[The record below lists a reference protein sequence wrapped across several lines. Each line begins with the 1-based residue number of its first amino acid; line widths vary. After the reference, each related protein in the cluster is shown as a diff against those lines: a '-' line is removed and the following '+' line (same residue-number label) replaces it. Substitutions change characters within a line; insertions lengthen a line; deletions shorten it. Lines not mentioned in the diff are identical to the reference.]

1 MFEEQRSLIFLDTNF
16 LMAIS
21 QHPNFNVSF
30 ELDRVIPGNRVLI
43 VLEPIFSELQK
54 LFLKGNPKDRMHS
67 RLAIDFVHKHCQQW
81 PSEYSHRN
89 IDFILL
95 YYGKERKGIVAT
107 NDRKLKRMARKK
119 GIKILYIRS
128 QRFLELQ

>member
-1 MFEEQRSLIFLDTNF
+1 
-16 LMAIS
+16 MAIS
-21 QHPNFNVSF
+21 QNPNFNLSY
-30 ELDRVIPGNRVLI
+30 ELDRIIPGNRVLV

-54 LFLKGNPKDRMHS
+54 LHQKGNPKDQMHS
-67 RLAIDFVHKHCQQW
+67 RLAIEFVNKHCQQW

-95 YYGKERKGIVAT
+95 HYGKERKGIIAT
-107 NDRKLKRMARKK
+107 NDRKLKRMALKK